1 MSRWKAQRPVAVQGT
16 PGSEGSVGTQVS
28 GPDQRESGR
37 RGSAKQVGGV
47 GMLLHH
53 VDDFGLNDNQ
63 INQLNQMMTDFEL
76 EKVDLQAALQKAKIT
91 WRALIRNIDAA
102 EADVMNAIDNV
113 ARAEAELRK
122 MRYRHLKA
130 GRSVLQPEQQNNL
143 RTFHLKQSR
152 QKAGGGGGG
161 GGMQR
166 GGGGG
171 GGMQRSG
178 GGGGGGGAQG
188 GGGGGAERWA
198 G

>member
-16 PGSEGSVGTQVS
+16 PGQASDVESQKS

-63 INQLNQMMTDFEL
+63 IEQLNKMMLTFEL

-91 WRALIRNIDAA
+91 WRALIRDVDAN
-102 EADVMNAIDNV
+102 EVEVMAAIDNV
-113 ARAEAELRK
+113 SRAEANLRK
-122 MRYRHLKA
+122 MRYNHLKA
-130 GRSVLQPEQQNNL
+130 ARGVLEPAQQNNL
-143 RTFHLKQSR
+143 RTFHLQQSR
-152 QKAGGGGGG
+152 QKVGAGTGGGGGG
-161 GGMQR
+161 GGQR
-166 GGGGG
+166 
-171 GGMQRSG
+171 R
-178 GGGGGGGAQG
+178 
-188 GGGGGAERWA
+188 A

>member
-16 PGSEGSVGTQVS
+16 PGAAAEVETQIS

-63 INQLNQMMTDFEL
+63 IEQLTKMMLEFEL
-76 EKVDLQAALQKAKIT
+76 EKVDLQAALQKAKIN
-91 WRALIRNIDAA
+91 WRALVRNIDAA
-102 EADVMNAIDNV
+102 ESDVMKAIDNV
-113 ARAEAELRK
+113 ARAEADLRK

-130 GRSVLQPEQQNNL
+130 ARGVLQPEQRNNL

-152 QKAGGGGGG
+152 QKVGGG
-161 GGMQR
+161 
-166 GGGGG
+166 
-171 GGMQRSG
+171 S
-178 GGGGGGGAQG
+178 GAQ
-188 GGGGGAERWA
+188 RRA

>member
-1 MSRWKAQRPVAVQGT
+1 MSRWKAQRPVALQGT
-16 PGSEGSVGTQVS
+16 PGSEGSVATQVS

-63 INQLNQMMTDFEL
+63 INQLNQMMTEFEL

-113 ARAEAELRK
+113 ARAEADLRK
-122 MRYRHLKA
+122 MRYHHLKA
-130 GRSVLQPEQQNNL
+130 ARGVLQPEQQNNL

-152 QKAGGGGGG
+152 QKVGGGGGG
-161 GGMQR
+161 GRGSGS
-166 GGGGG
+166 GGGGRG
-171 GGMQRSG
+171 T
-178 GGGGGGGAQG
+178 GGGGGGAMG